1 MIVSAEQARAH
12 ALMVLNSMCSLWRDR
27 SGGASVLRWR
37 WTIEDS
43 KILSADGR
51 LPADVCN
58 RQVTTCT
65 YTPVS
70 ASLVPRRQV
79 AQVQVSPMQS
89 ASQAWWPGQLAAS
102 HADHD
107 VIQGAKFA
115 GRSTVP
121 DACLDSRSPEECENA
136 PT

>member
-1 MIVSAEQARAH
+1 MIASAEQAGVH
-12 ALMVLNSMCSLWRDR
+12 ALMVLNSMCSLCRDR

-70 ASLVPRRQV
+70 ASPCPE
-79 AQVQVSPMQS
+79 A
-89 ASQAWWPGQLAAS
+89 GQLQFRQAPCK
-102 HADHD
+102 
-107 VIQGAKFA
+107 AKL
-115 GRSTVP
+115 GGLGSLQRPMLIMTWYKGYCCWEKCST
-121 DACLDSRSPEECENA
+121 
-136 PT
+136 